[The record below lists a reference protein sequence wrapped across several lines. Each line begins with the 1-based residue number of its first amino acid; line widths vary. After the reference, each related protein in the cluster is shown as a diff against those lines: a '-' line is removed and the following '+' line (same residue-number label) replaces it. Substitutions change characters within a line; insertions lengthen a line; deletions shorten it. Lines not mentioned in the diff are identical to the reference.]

1 MRLAKVP
8 LCSVLFTFAVLSPF
22 VLAQQQPVSAPAIGT
37 ASVAGRITVDGSA
50 LAGIQVLLQREAE
63 RLAIL
68 NQTPPLKTA
77 TDADGNFRF
86 LKVAAGKY
94 RIQVYAPVYVKE
106 QQDDSYRPGQP
117 INVAADENIE
127 NLNFNLRRGGVITG
141 KVTDDENRPLIEEAV
156 KLIRVDAQGK
166 RTNAPVRPATPSLNR
181 TDDRGVYRL
190 FGLAPGRY
198 LVAVGSDRTEVA
210 LFGLPKDF
218 QLTYHPNTTNEAEAR
233 IIEVTAGSEVE
244 SVNIVMKRAD
254 AKKGFTLS
262 GRVVEADT
270 GKPVAGMM
278 ITHFGNSKGDD
289 RVAVGFGM
297 TPSTT
302 NSQGEFQLEG
312 LNAGSYSISVMNPQG
327 MMGVGSEFY
336 GESVNVEVSSGDVAG
351 LELKVFK
358 GATISGKV
366 VLEGSQDQKI
376 LSRLAG
382 NMLQAQPELDYTKP
396 NYMQSVMSSLAM
408 GPVGQ
413 DGSFKISGLRPGK
426 FKLYFINPAEPKLK
440 VVRVEQNGAPTPFVE
455 VASAQPVGGIRLV
468 LAYGTATLTG
478 RIEVRGGALPPGAS
492 FSIRASTK
500 GAVNDSLTINAETD
514 ARGQFTSEGIVPGIY
529 EVTVWRIKT
538 PNSDFVKFQ
547 DSPQTVV
554 LADNARQEV
563 VLVVDLTEKEK

>member
-1 MRLAKVP
+1 MRTAKTCS
-8 LCSVLFTFAVLSPF
+8 CSVLFVLALLSTLA
-22 VLAQQQPVSAPAIGT
+22 LAQQPTTAPAAGT
-37 ASVAGRITVDGSA
+37 ASIAGRVTVESGVH
-50 LAGIQVLLQREAE
+50 AGIEVLLQREAE
-63 RLAIL
+63 GLAIL
-68 NQTPPLKTA
+68 NQAPPLKTA
-77 TDADGNFRF
+77 TEADGNFRF
-86 LKVAAGKY
+86 PKVAAGKY

-106 QQDDSYRPGQP
+106 QAEDPYRPGQTV
-117 INVAADENIE
+117 NVTADENIE

-141 KVTDDENRPLIEEAV
+141 KVTDDENRPLVEGAV

-166 RTNAPVRPATPSLNR
+166 KLNEPVRPAILSLNR

-190 FGLAPGRY
+190 FGIEPGRY

-218 QLTYHPNTTNEAEAR
+218 QLTYHPNTSNEAEAR
-233 IIEVTAGSEVE
+233 IIEVAAGGEVE
-244 SVNIVMKRAD
+244 GVNIVMKRAN

-278 ITHFGNSKGDD
+278 ITHFVNSKGGD
-289 RVAVGFGM
+289 RVSVGFGM
-297 TPSTT
+297 APSTT

-327 MMGVGSEFY
+327 MMGTGQEFY
-336 GESVNVEVSSGDVAG
+336 GESRDVEVTSGDVTG

-366 VLEGSQDQKI
+366 VLEGPQDSKL
-376 LSRLAG
+376 LSRLTG
-382 NMLQAQPELDYTKP
+382 TMLQAQPEMDWTKP
-396 NYMQSVMSSLAM
+396 NAYQSLMSSLAM
-408 GPVGQ
+408 GPVSP

-426 FKLYFINPAEPKLK
+426 FRLGLINPAEPKLK
-440 VVRVEQNGAPTPFVE
+440 LVRVEQNGVSTSFVE
-455 VASAQPVGGIRLV
+455 VASAQPVTGIRLV

-478 RIEVRGGALPPGAS
+478 RIEVRGGALPPGTS
-492 FSIRASTK
+492 FFIRASTK
-500 GAVNDSLTINAETD
+500 GAGNDGLTVNAETD
-514 ARGQFTSEGIVPGIY
+514 ARGQFTSEGIVPGVY
-529 EVTVWRIKT
+529 EVSISRIQT
-538 PNSDFVKFQ
+538 PNNDSVKFQ
-547 DSPQTVV
+547 NSAQTVV